1 METGAVQIIA
11 NNLSKVVDAVARR
24 IGGARHGIGRDAAAS
39 VEEAEVAVAGPPS
52 DDLPKVVDAKGK
64 SRASQIAEGSKCSM
78 RVEKIGDG
86 RSSSQN
92 LP

>member
-39 VEEAEVAVAGPPS
+39 VEEAEVAVAGPPPTIC
-52 DDLPKVVDAKGK
+52 PKSLMPKAK
-64 SRASQIAEGSKCSM
+64 AERPRLLRGVNVPCA
-78 RVEKIGDG
+78 
-86 RSSSQN
+86 
-92 LP
+92 